1 MLNVLYYSF
10 TEKKACGGKK
20 AYYTVAPTLE
30 STFIPLQHY
39 MVSRV
44 AQSVECL
51 ATGWTTG

>member
-10 TEKKACGGKK
+10 TEKKACGEKK
-20 AYYTVAPTLE
+20 AYYTAAPTLE

-44 AQSVECL
+44 AQSV
-51 ATGWTTG
+51 